1 MNLICLLYTISAFC
15 NGVNLAACSDN
26 LSYDAAEID
35 TFPSPTM
42 LAALY
47 STSQVPYDFDK
58 TSTDCEVTLRINVT
72 ARCDGTWETV
82 EASDTVAS
90 TMDEVVLLYST
101 LNLAAET
108 LLPGAGGR
116 LA

>member
-1 MNLICLLYTISAFC
+1 MGFIYLLYTISVFC
-15 NGVNLAACSDN
+15 NGVNLATCSGD
-26 LSYDAAEID
+26 LSYDVAEAD
-35 TFPSPTM
+35 TFPFPTM
-42 LAALY
+42 LGALY
-47 STSQVPYDFDK
+47 ATSQVPYDFDK
-58 TSTDCEVTLRINVT
+58 TLADCEVTLRINVT

-90 TMDEVVLLYST
+90 TMDAVVLLYST
-101 LNLAAET
+101 LNLAAEK

>member
-1 MNLICLLYTISAFC
+1 MKII
-15 NGVNLAACSDN
+15 N
-26 LSYDAAEID
+26 LSYRISISNQDMDIITFSDDISYDVAEAD
-35 TFPSPTM
+35 TFPFPTM
-42 LAALY
+42 LGALY
-47 STSQVPYDFDK
+47 STSQVPYNFDD
-58 TSTDCEVTLRINVT
+58 TLTNGEVTLRINVT

-90 TMDEVVLLYST
+90 TMDAVVLLYST
-101 LNLAAET
+101 LNLAAEK